1 MFNFFVE
8 RENLQQNIFYIK
20 GNDYNHIKNVLRM
33 QSGDEFL
40 VSCDGVS
47 NLCRLQDFTADTVLA
62 EILEENYQNTE
73 LSTKIYLFQGIAKG
87 EKMEWIIQKC
97 VELGCFE
104 IIPTEMS
111 RCVVKI
117 EEKKKRS
124 KQTRWQAISESA
136 AKQSKR
142 TVIPKVL
149 EPMSFKNALN
159 YAKDLDLV
167 LVPYE
172 NKRGMIATKEALQ
185 TIKNGSKIGIF
196 IGPEGGFSEN
206 EIEALTSISG
216 KTVSLG
222 SRILRTETAA
232 ITAVSMCMLYTEMN
246 GETE

>member
-33 QSGDEFL
+33 QSGDKFL

-47 NLCRLQDFTADTVLA
+47 NLCRLKDFTADTVLA

-185 TIKNGSKIGIF
+185 TIKNGCKIGIF
-196 IGPEGGFSEN
+196 IGPEGGFAEN

-216 KTVSLG
+216 KTISLG

>member
-8 RENLQQNIFYIK
+8 QRDLQQNVFSIT

-33 QSGDEFL
+33 KIDDVFL

-47 NLCRLQDFTADTVLA
+47 NLCRLVSFTDDAVLA
-62 EILEENYQNTE
+62 EIVEKNYQNTE
-73 LSTKIYLFQGIAKG
+73 LSAKIYLFQGIAKG

-97 VELGCFE
+97 VELGCSQ

-117 EEKKKRS
+117 EEKKKKS
-124 KQTRWQAISESA
+124 KQARWQAISESA

-142 TVIPKVL
+142 TVIPEVK

-159 YAKDLDLV
+159 YAKDLDLL

-172 NKRGMIATKEALQ
+172 NERGMIATKEALAY
-185 TIKNGSKIGIF
+185 IKKAKSVGIF
-196 IGPEGGFSEN
+196 IGPEGGFAEA
-206 EIEALTSISG
+206 EIEALTSLSG

-232 ITAVSMCMLYTEMN
+232 ITAVSMCMLYLEMN

>member
-8 RENLQQNIFYIK
+8 EENLQQNVFYIM

-33 QSGDEFL
+33 QVGDKFL
-40 VSCDGVS
+40 VSCNGVS
-47 NLCRLQDFTADTVLA
+47 NLCRLQGFTTNAVLA

-73 LSTKIYLFQGIAKG
+73 LCTKIYLFQGIAKG

-117 EEKKKRS
+117 EEKKKRA
-124 KQTRWQAISESA
+124 KQSRWQAISESA

-142 TVIPKVL
+142 TVIPAVL

-159 YAKDLDLV
+159 YAKDLDLL

-172 NKRGMIATKEALQ
+172 NERGMVATKEALEA
-185 TIKNGSKIGIF
+185 IKNGSKIGIF
-196 IGPEGGFSEN
+196 IGPEGGFAEA
-206 EIEALTSISG
+206 EIEALTSLSG
-216 KTVSLG
+216 KTISLG

-246 GETE
+246 GENE